1 MRHARFKTKGEEVLS
16 TFYRWGA
23 EGTGDDMVSRSYSTS
38 ATDLEGQ
45 PKPPG
50 LTIAPSCNG
59 KKEANRNK

>member
-1 MRHARFKTKGEEVLS
+1 MLS

-38 ATDLEGQ
+38 VTDLEGQ